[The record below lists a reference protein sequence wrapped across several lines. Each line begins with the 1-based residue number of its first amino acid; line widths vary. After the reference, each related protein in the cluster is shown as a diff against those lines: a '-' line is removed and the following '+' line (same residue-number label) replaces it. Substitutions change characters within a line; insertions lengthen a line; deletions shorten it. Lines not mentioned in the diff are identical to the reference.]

1 MIGTLTAFSDELRR
15 AGLPVSLTET
25 LDAVRATEALPL
37 AGPEVLRAALA
48 ASFVKDVTHQRAFD
62 TVFEVFF
69 AKAPAPAPL
78 AEPAEPGGGGERGG
92 GDPPGEL
99 DAASLAAALADALSG
114 RSDLDLTR
122 LAVLAVERFAGL
134 EPNRPVGLSYYLYRV
149 LRGLDLDGTVTGLL
163 EQVRAGTIESP
174 PELDQIED
182 LGLRRRLQR
191 EAVADRAQTLRHSI
205 EAELARRLAA
215 VRGAVPV
222 ARSLRRNL
230 VEDIDFMH
238 ASRTDL
244 GAMRRSLAPLARV
257 LAARLARRRRLGR
270 QGALDFRSTI
280 RRSLSTGGV
289 PVSPRFRLPRHTKP
303 ELVVLADVS
312 GSVAAFARF
321 TLHLVYALG
330 SQFSAVRS
338 FAFIDGIDEV
348 SRIFAQSSSITEAI
362 ERVET
367 EAAVVAADGHSD
379 YGGAFSR
386 FAARYLDAVTAR
398 STVLVLGDGR
408 GNYHPAHPEVLAAL
422 ARRARRLYWLNPEP
436 RAYWGS
442 GDSLIAQ
449 YEPSCD
455 AVVECRNLRQ
465 LERFVS
471 ELS

>member
-37 AGPEVLRAALA
+37 AGPAVLRAALA
-48 ASFVKDVTHQRAFD
+48 ASFVKDVTHRRAFD
-62 TVFEVFF
+62 TVFDVFF
-69 AKAPAPAPL
+69 SGAPSSAPLGEPAVPGTPAPQGAL
-78 AEPAEPGGGGERGG
+78 DAG
-92 GDPPGEL
+92 GEL
-99 DAASLAAALADALSG
+99 DASTLANALADALSG
-114 RSDLDLTR
+114 RGGLELTR
-122 LAVLAVERFAGL
+122 LAALAVERFAGL
-134 EPNRPVGLSYYLYRV
+134 EANRPVGLSYYLYRV
-149 LRGLDLDGTVTGLL
+149 LRGLDLDGTVSGLL
-163 EQVRAGTIESP
+163 EQVRAGMIDSP
-174 PELDQIED
+174 PGLEEITD
-182 LGLRRRLQR
+182 LNLRRRLQR
-191 EAVADRAQTLRHSI
+191 EGVADRAAALRRAI

-244 GAMRRSLAPLARV
+244 AAMSRSLAPLARV

-280 RRSLSTGGV
+280 RHSLSTGGV
-289 PVSPRFRLPRHTKP
+289 PVAPRFRAPRRTKP

-321 TLHLVYALG
+321 TLHLVYALS

-362 ERVET
+362 ARVET

-379 YGGAFSR
+379 YGGAFRR
-386 FAARYLDAVTAR
+386 FCERYLDAVTAR

-408 GNYHPAHPEVLAAL
+408 GNYHPAHPEALASL

-436 RAYWGS
+436 RAYWAS
-442 GDSLIAQ
+442 GDSLIAL
-449 YEPSCD
+449 YAPSCD
-455 AVVECRNLRQ
+455 GVVECRNLRQ